1 VGDFVEYIKS
11 KNTKVRSGIPIQ
23 VYAYQLYD
31 AFQSQEVIAYADEH
45 LEERYPEFKSLMQEY
60 NDGILLFD
68 LMDKEVW
75 NKAVEDTTGLKEFY
89 SRNTDKYM
97 WKDRVKA
104 CVITVN
110 KPESLPKVKEYLA
123 EGVPFDSLRKV
134 MVRDTVG
141 NVTVRNA
148 FYQHGDNQ
156 FVDDTEWKAGT
167 RKEFPSTVDQS
178 TVIVNIVEVRKPEP
192 KTLREAKGLV
202 TSDYQVELEE
212 QWMDKLHKKYPVNV
226 DQKVLEKVRQLYQ

>member
-1 VGDFVEYIKS
+1 
-11 KNTKVRSGIPIQ
+11 
-23 VYAYQLYD
+23 
-31 AFQSQEVIAYADEH
+31 
-45 LEERYPEFKSLMQEY
+45 
-60 NDGILLFD
+60 
-68 LMDKEVW
+68 
-75 NKAVEDTTGLKEFY
+75 
-89 SRNTDKYM
+89 M

-134 MVRDTVG
+134 LVRDTVG